1 MPNGRT
7 VGRWRVVFE
16 DLVKFPDAGSVS
28 EDGAQAWARGLV
40 VAPILT
46 AQTPQARKGR
56 SARTVKDVWVNAA
69 HTVFG

>member
-1 MPNGRT
+1 M
-7 VGRWRVVFE
+7 FE
-16 DLVKFPDAGSVS
+16 DLERKFPDAGSVS
-28 EDGAQAWARGLV
+28 EDDAPWARGLV